1 MPTPLR
7 IHSRALART
16 LTPVLLLLTAACAT
30 AGSTFRSGV
39 GDAHLEHPPW
49 YAGASASVVAADRS
63 AIGHLPI
70 AYQRG
75 AAQSSLFDPRSGPGT
90 PIGDLLA
97 EMNAYL
103 DSLTASAG
111 VSVRLLDASGAVA
124 APPGNAVPP
133 DVRFGCPPENGL
145 PGNDCAPRDGGRA
158 LGRGSQPMLLAV
170 GRPSAAWIEW
180 LRPPAAA
187 KSVDRVLVLTLE
199 VGQYWTR
206 QTGLR
211 GDKSVELG
219 TGYTQ
224 PLPWLTGLEQPAMVL
239 QLTGAL
245 VNAEGQA
252 IRIGAE
258 GIVAKRTGMLVGAIG
273 GQELLADSD
282 VAAVRSLVRDD
293 LQGRP
298 LAWKVA
304 LRHLVEG
311 LTGRSAGAGYR

>member
-1 MPTPLR
+1 MPIPLR
-7 IHSRALART
+7 IRSRGLARALAAV
-16 LTPVLLLLTAACAT
+16 PLLLAASCAT
-30 AGSTFRSGV
+30 AGSTYRSGV
-39 GDAHLEHPPW
+39 GDTQLDHPPW
-49 YAGASASVVAADRS
+49 YAGAPASAVAADRT

-90 PIGDLLA
+90 PVGDLLG

-111 VSVRLLDASGAVA
+111 ISVRLLDASGAVP
-124 APPGNAVPP
+124 APPGNAAPP

-145 PGNDCAPRDGGRA
+145 PGNDCAPREGRA

-170 GRPSAAWIEW
+170 GRPSAAWIDW
-180 LRPPAAA
+180 VRQPAAA
-187 KSVDRVLVLTLE
+187 KSVDRFLVITLE

-219 TGYTQ
+219 TGHTQ

-258 GIVAKRTGMLVGAIG
+258 GIVAKRTGILVGAIG
-273 GQELLADSD
+273 GQELLTDSD
-282 VAAVRSLVRDD
+282 VAAVRTLIRDD
-293 LQGRP
+293 LGGRP

-304 LRHLVEG
+304 LRNLVEG
-311 LTGRSAGAGYR
+311 LTGSSTGTAAR